1 MSLYKLLEQFDH
13 SDSSSWLAASLVGAN
28 FADAAVRLKAR
39 TQCLQLAAGICD
51 AFELRMSR
59 APYSLCVVN
68 TQAPADVKDKA
79 VDAFMDEREACI
91 PLFCKRL
98 RAMCPSKQHP
108 AALGADI
115 IECWS
120 QATIVSI
127 DESER
132 AHAMMRTDLS
142 SSGPGRSPTASSNRC
157 FCKEVRAAHEAA
169 GGKIASPAN
178 YLEDDDCKQA
188 RVGRGG
194 SPKLEHLNAKRRA
207 FKALRAPNR
216 QLTADE
222 RRQCDEL
229 ARKEW
234 AEIEQ
239 DHVELG
245 MWRAR
250 YSASR
255 LARVRA
261 AECVPLGNGDEAP
274 EFTGLWGHVAT
285 PCDLLPSETLQQHG
299 LLQRFTAEQESK
311 VWNDDRLLVK
321 EANARIANIG
331 AHIKIDGCFGDK
343 KNVCRDHRLAAGEK
357 NRFEQLAR
365 SISALVDHLGKQA
378 VAQADT
384 LVRFVGRR
392 ADIEAQPARATLT
405 CLLLYASYKPKM
417 QYWARCH
424 LTSRPSCDAY
434 ASEECP
440 YTVSISSRAPR
451 LPSVGDKRVVD
462 IITSDELCRE
472 LLGRRPLWE
481 YGVEAQEVRCDV
493 PTLWLRG
500 HRKQRLA
507 PLAPCRPSSTW
518 TTLGAKVVVQARP
531 D

>member
-1 MSLYKLLEQFDH
+1 MP
-13 SDSSSWLAASLVGAN
+13 
-28 FADAAVRLKAR
+28 
-39 TQCLQLAAGICD
+39 
-51 AFELRMSR
+51 SR
-59 APYSLCVVN
+59 
-68 TQAPADVKDKA
+68 
-79 VDAFMDEREACI
+79 
-91 PLFCKRL
+91 
-98 RAMCPSKQHP
+98 
-108 AALGADI
+108 
-115 IECWS
+115 
-120 QATIVSI
+120 
-127 DESER
+127 
-132 AHAMMRTDLS
+132 
-142 SSGPGRSPTASSNRC
+142 RC
-157 FCKEVRAAHEAA
+157 
-169 GGKIASPAN
+169 
-178 YLEDDDCKQA
+178 
-188 RVGRGG
+188 
-194 SPKLEHLNAKRRA
+194 
-207 FKALRAPNR
+207 APNR

-261 AECVPLGNGDEAP
+261 ADLGNGDEAP

-493 PTLWLRG
+493 PTLLDIIVRG
-500 HRKQRLA
+500 HNPFFANVVAARA
-507 PLAPCRPSSTW
+507 PKAEAGPPCALPPELDVDDPWGEGRGPGSPGLDSSSAPTACPVMSCPEPSCPVLPVLYVLSVSVC
-518 TTLGAKVVVQARP
+518 LSVCKCLSVCLPVVLSVCKCLSVSVCLPVSVSVCQ
-531 D
+531 